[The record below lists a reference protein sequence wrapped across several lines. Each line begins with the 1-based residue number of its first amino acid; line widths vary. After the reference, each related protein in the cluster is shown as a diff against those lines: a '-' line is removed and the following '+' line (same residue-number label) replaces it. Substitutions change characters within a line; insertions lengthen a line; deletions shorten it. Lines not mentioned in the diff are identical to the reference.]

1 MSDSAP
7 NPLHDHLPAYL
18 PAYLFV
24 MGFSNDPVGA
34 LSDVMLAR
42 IETAVRLHRRSPD
55 VKVIV
60 TGGHGDNFNRAPLP
74 HRAYANAALLA
85 RGVPAGNL
93 EPDGFLSA
101 NTVEDVMM
109 ITRFAAERGLPRF
122 GVVTSAFH
130 TERCRLIFSCLAP
143 GHDIVF
149 HAAEDP
155 VEVAALAAHE
165 DRARALI
172 LAQGG
177 VILGSRLHALPGGPG

>member
-1 MSDSAP
+1 MSDTLSS
-7 NPLHDHLPAYL
+7 HLPGHL
-18 PAYLFV
+18 PGHLFV

-42 IETAVRLHRRSPD
+42 IETAARLHRRSPHM
-55 VKVIV
+55 KVIV

-85 RGVPAGNL
+85 RGVPTENL
-93 EPDGFLSA
+93 EANGFLSA
-101 NTVEDVMM
+101 NTVEDVIM
-109 ITRFAAERGLPRF
+109 ILRFAAEHGLPRF

-130 TERCRLIFSCLAP
+130 MERGQLIFSCLAPP

-177 VILGSRLHALPGGPG
+177 VMVGSRLHALPGRPG